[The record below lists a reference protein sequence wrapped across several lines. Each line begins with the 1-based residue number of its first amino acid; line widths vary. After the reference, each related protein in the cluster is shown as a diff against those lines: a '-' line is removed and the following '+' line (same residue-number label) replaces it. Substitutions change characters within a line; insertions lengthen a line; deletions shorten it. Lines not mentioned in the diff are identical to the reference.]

1 MVASGKKLVLCYA
14 RFMKEILVL
23 HKNVGETP
31 LECMDR
37 FRAENPEY
45 DSSVKMT
52 YAGRLDPI
60 ASGVLIALAGEK
72 LFLKDEFLT
81 LPKTYHCSAMLGVA
95 TDTYDILGI
104 GTVFEK
110 REFNEQEVLPVLET
124 FMGTWKQAYPP
135 YSSKTVDGKQL
146 HELARAGE
154 LGGIEVPK
162 KRVTV
167 EEIFN
172 ITLSSITRSEIVSD
186 ITSVIKKVHG
196 DFRQEEITT
205 VWKAFAEENP
215 NERITILN
223 FSIAVSGG
231 TYIRGIVDDLGKKLG
246 SGACIWRLHRS
257 QVGKYLDN

>member
-1 MVASGKKLVLCYA
+1 
-14 RFMKEILVL
+14 MKGILVL
-23 HKNVGETP
+23 EKNVGETP

-45 DSSVKMT
+45 DASVKMT

-81 LPKTYHCSAMLGVA
+81 LPKTYHCSAILGVA

-104 GTVFEK
+104 LNVFPK
-110 REFNEQEVLPVLET
+110 REFAEADVMPALKT
-124 FMGTWKQAYPP
+124 FVGTWKQAYPP

-146 HELARAGE
+146 HSIARAGE
-154 LGGIEVPK
+154 LEGVELPK

-167 EEIFN
+167 EEIFDVAFAT
-172 ITLSSITRSEIVSD
+172 ISRSEIVAD
-186 ITSVIKKVHG
+186 IVSIIKKING
-196 DFRQEEITT
+196 DFRQEEIIAS
-205 VWKAFAEENP
+205 WEAFAQENP
-215 NERITILN
+215 DERLDIVH
-223 FSIAVSGG
+223 FSVSVSGG

-257 QVGKYLDN
+257 QVGKYTLE